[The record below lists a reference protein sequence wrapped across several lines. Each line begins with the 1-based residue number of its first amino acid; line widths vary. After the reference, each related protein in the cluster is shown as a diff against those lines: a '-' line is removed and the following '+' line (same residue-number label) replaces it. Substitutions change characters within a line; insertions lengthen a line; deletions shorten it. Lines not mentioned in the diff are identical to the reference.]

1 MVLQDE
7 SSFFCNLHSISTR
20 CQLKHF
26 IYYILSGYLLANTV
40 LRLKLNLYLIK
51 NIMKNLF
58 KFGFLA
64 LAISLTVAACGG
76 GKGDATD
83 STATDSTMT
92 DTSMTTVDTS
102 ATATDSMA
110 VDTLAKD
117 STKM

>member
-1 MVLQDE
+1 MVLQAQLDF
-7 SSFFCNLHSISTR
+7 SAPYNLLSR
-20 CQLKHF
+20 RYQLKHF

-102 ATATDSMA
+102 ATTTDSMA